1 MHPLIIAALVVAGLV
16 TLLVAFLVLV
26 KLFEKPLE
34 RSKAEVIEILRTAAD
49 GRMDCMK
56 WDDFV
61 NTPIRDPTL
70 DELRE
75 TCCTE
80 LYYEYEEMTKEEAES
95 GMWFSNPAAQDRL
108 RGLISALEADQP
120 QTPAT

>member
-16 TLLVAFLVLV
+16 TLLVAFLLLV

-34 RSKAEVIEILRTAAD
+34 RSTAEVLEILRTAVD
-49 GRMDCMK
+49 GRMDCMD
-56 WDDFV
+56 WDAFV
-61 NTPIRDPTL
+61 NIPIRDPKL

-80 LYYEYEEMTKEEAES
+80 LYYEYEMTEDEAES
-95 GMWFSNPAAQDRL
+95 GIWFSNPLAQDRL
-108 RGLISALEADQP
+108 RELISALEADRSQIH
-120 QTPAT
+120 AT